1 MFQGL
6 ALHQKIVQSQLFI
19 VLTVDQFVG
28 HGGGPLER
36 QKQDSHVY
44 RKNWHLASDFSEKSE
59 SSLHKRRSLRN
70 CEKGAELLTCDGCEN
85 KYSV

>member
-1 MFQGL
+1 MECDQHFP
-6 ALHQKIVQSQLFI
+6 SQPFV

-28 HGGGPLER
+28 CGGDPLER

-44 RKNWHLASDFSEKSE
+44 RKTGTLLLIFSEKSE

-70 CEKGAELLTCDGCEN
+70 CEIGMEFFTCDGCADE
-85 KYSV
+85 YSKKLCE